1 MSSLVLRRSIL
12 STALVLALALAPAA
26 RAEEAST
33 LPDVVVTATRIEQ
46 PRAEVLA
53 AVTVLDRAAI
63 ERAQA
68 ADLLELLGRQP
79 GVDVVRTGGP
89 GSLSTLNLR
98 GGNSNHALILIDGL
112 RVNSAVQGLFDLAH
126 LPLAQ
131 VERIE
136 IVRGPRAA
144 VWGSDAIGGVIQ
156 IFTRDADAF
165 VEARAGSYGRR
176 GADAGIGFGRDD
188 RFGVAA
194 GVESIDGFNASTSP
208 FADPDRDG
216 YDNRHANLRFK
227 VPLADHVLSG
237 AARLSDADVE
247 YDNGESDV
255 RDWQADL
262 RLAGTLR
269 EHWTHEL
276 LVGHSRDRI
285 DSTSPGY
292 DYTFDSDRDSV
303 DWLHRFA
310 SSEANVFQVGVNW
323 SRERGFATDT
333 FLGENYDLDRRNT
346 GVFAVWSGH
355 RGAHRGEVSV
365 RHDDNSQFG
374 GATTAN
380 AAWGW
385 QPTEAVRVRASWGQG
400 FRAPNFNELYYP
412 GFGGG
417 FFAGY
422 AGLDPERSRSA
433 ELGLDYTPSA
443 SLSLGAS
450 LYRTRVRDLIAF
462 AEPTN
467 ASAINVAEA
476 DLDGFELEGRW
487 ARGAWTVFGNATWQ
501 TAIGDDTDFDGERD
515 DLLRRAPRKAH
526 ASIDYRFGN
535 GALLGVD
542 GDAVAARPDMDFD
555 AFPAQPIDLGGY
567 GLVHVRGSWPLARGW
582 ELEARVENLFDRD
595 YELVHGYNTPGR
607 SGLVQVRWRGHE

>member
-1 MSSLVLRRSIL
+1 MQSCVLRRSIL
-12 STALVLALALAPAA
+12 STALVLALAPAA
-26 RAEEAST
+26 RAEDAST
-33 LPDVVVTATRIEQ
+33 LPDVVVTATRTEQ
-46 PRAEVLA
+46 PRTEVLA

-63 ERAQA
+63 ERSQA

-98 GGNSNHALILIDGL
+98 GGNSNHALVLIDGL

-131 VERIE
+131 IERIE
-136 IVRGPRAA
+136 IVRGPRAS
-144 VWGSDAIGGVIQ
+144 VWGSDAIGGVVQ

-176 GADAGIGFGRDD
+176 GADAGIAFGDDD
-188 RFGVAA
+188 RLGLAA
-194 GVESIDGFNASTSP
+194 GVESIDGFSASTSP
-208 FADPDRDG
+208 FADPDDDG
-216 YDNRHANLRFK
+216 YRNRHASLRFK
-227 VPLADHVLSG
+227 VPLAEQVLSG

-247 YDNGESDV
+247 YDNGESGV

-262 RLAGTLR
+262 RLAGALR
-269 EHWTHEL
+269 AGWTHEL

-285 DSTSPGY
+285 DSTSPFY

-310 SSEANVFQVGVNW
+310 PSEASAFQVGVNW
-323 SRERGFATDT
+323 SRERGFATDS
-333 FLGENYDLDRRNT
+333 FLGENFDLDRRNT
-346 GVFAVWSGH
+346 GVFAVWAGH
-355 RGAHRGEVSV
+355 RGAHRGELSL

-385 QPTEAVRVRASWGQG
+385 QPTGALRVRASWGQG

-412 GFGGG
+412 GFFG
-417 FFAGY
+417 FFAGS
-422 AGLDPERSRSA
+422 ADLRPERSRSLEA
-433 ELGLDYTPSA
+433 GLEYAPSA
-443 SLSLGAS
+443 GLSIGAS

-462 AEPTN
+462 AEPGTN
-467 ASAINVAEA
+467 NAINVADAE
-476 DLDGFELEGRW
+476 LEGVELEGRW
-487 ARGAWTVFGNATWQ
+487 TRGAWTASGNATWQ
-501 TAIGDDTDFDGERD
+501 SALGDDTDFDGGRD
-515 DLLRRAPRKAH
+515 RLLRRAPRKAH

-535 GALLGVD
+535 GALLGID

-555 AFPAQPIDLGGY
+555 AFPAQPIHLGGY

-595 YELVHGYNTPGR
+595 YELVHGYATPGR
-607 SGLVQVRWRGHE
+607 SGTVQVRWRGGE